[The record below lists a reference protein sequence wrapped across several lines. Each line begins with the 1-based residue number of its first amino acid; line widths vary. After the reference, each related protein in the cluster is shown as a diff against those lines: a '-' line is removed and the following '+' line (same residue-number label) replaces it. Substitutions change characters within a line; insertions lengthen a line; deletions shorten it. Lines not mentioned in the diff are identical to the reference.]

1 MNIVILR
8 GNITRDLE
16 LAFTAKGVPVLEI
29 GIAVNKVWF
38 NEAGDKQEKVCFVDC
53 RAWRKTAESIE
64 KHFRKGSP
72 ILIQGELAQEEWIDK
87 ATDKKRRKTLVMIDR
102 FEFCGEA
109 KGGHRAPEEPPD
121 RAPRN
126 AGPQSDPRPDPQER
140 GRNLPDHEGPITD
153 GMEDDDI
160 PF

>member
-1 MNIVILR
+1 MNLVILK
-8 GNITRDLE
+8 GNITRDVE
-16 LAFTAKGVPVLEI
+16 MTYTPNGTAVVEI

-38 NEAGDKQEKVCFVDC
+38 NDAGEKQEKVCFVDC
-53 RAWRKTAESIE
+53 RAWRKTAESIA

-72 ILIQGELAQEEWIDK
+72 ILIQGELAQEQWIDK
-87 ATDKKRRKTLVMIDR
+87 ATEKKRSKTLVMIDR

-109 KGGHRAPEEPPD
+109 KGRSAPEEPPD
-121 RAPRN
+121 RARRPEARPE
-126 AGPQSDPRPDPQER
+126 AAESSRTLPDP
-140 GRNLPDHEGPITD
+140 DGPITD

>member
-1 MNIVILR
+1 MNLVILK

-29 GIAVNKVWF
+29 GLAVNKVWF
-38 NEAGDKQEKVCFVDC
+38 NDAGEKQEKVCFVDC

-72 ILIQGELAQEEWIDK
+72 ILIQGELAIEEWIDK
-87 ATDKKRRKTLVMIDR
+87 ATEKKRRKTLVMIDR
-102 FEFCGEA
+102 FEFCGES
-109 KGGHRAPEEPPD
+109 KTRSAPEEPPD
-121 RAPRN
+121 RARRPEPRE
-126 AGPQSDPRPDPQER
+126 AAESSRTLPDP
-140 GRNLPDHEGPITD
+140 DGPITD
-153 GMEDDDI
+153 GLEDDDI